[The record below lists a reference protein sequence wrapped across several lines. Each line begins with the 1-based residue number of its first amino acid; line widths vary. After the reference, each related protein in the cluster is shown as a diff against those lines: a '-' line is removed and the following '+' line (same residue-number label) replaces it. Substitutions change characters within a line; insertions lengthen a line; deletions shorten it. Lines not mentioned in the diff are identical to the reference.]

1 MGATMLNSRP
11 ANARVKLDC
20 LPETALAL
28 ARERLLGHS
37 DAAHHN
43 RNASPTMFETKTK
56 PLLPRSSYY
65 ARLARSAAIGL
76 LVIVIA
82 LGAGM
87 FGYHHFEGMPWIDA
101 FANAAMILSGMG
113 PLTTLTTAEGKL
125 FAGFYALFSG
135 LVFVVVMGIVF
146 APVVHRF
153 MHRFHLEVDKKD
165 S

>member
-1 MGATMLNSRP
+1 
-11 ANARVKLDC
+11 
-20 LPETALAL
+20 
-28 ARERLLGHS
+28 
-37 DAAHHN
+37 
-43 RNASPTMFETKTK
+43 MFETRSK

-65 ARLARSAAIGL
+65 ARLARSATLGAV
-76 LVIVIA
+76 VIAVA

-87 FGYHHFEGMPWIDA
+87 LGYHHFEGMPWIDA

-113 PLTTLTTAEGKL
+113 PLAALNTANGKL

-135 LVFVVVMGIVF
+135 LIFVVVMGIVF

-153 MHRFHLEVDKKD
+153 MHRFHLETDKKD